1 MDLAI
6 NSNSTGR
13 TAPAAFRGGGSRRNA
28 PEGPV
33 LDALIAV
40 RHAAGKLTHLNR
52 HLGHAGAISLEDLAE
67 QALYIDEAA
76 MPSLDTLWRHCV
88 DTGDEAALD
97 RHASNAVR
105 FAAVLAELYTSC
117 IRQLVR
123 GVPAPGVR
131 RTLLFVRAMHA
142 IRVLCNWHWLRYET
156 PPGRY
161 WNAAAFIDE
170 CAERESRGR
179 LMQRLYRHAPI
190 LASVSSEYY
199 ALRFVR
205 WADPRTLSAAALD
218 ALACAGSGQSA
229 GARHD
234 EQTHAL
240 AGWIMQLQGR
250 VAAWQCAPAGRHETL
265 PDTRLPAKP
274 LPGFRL
280 AADDLE
286 SVRRAGWFLVP
297 TSGNAVTRQHADARP
312 CQIQCAGRDGLRDG
326 LRVFVRGAAARTLR
340 IGALAAV
347 GLAPSKPP
355 AFGVIRALVCDGGG
369 NWEIDIET
377 LADDGKACSAV
388 ATATGSHPPC

>member
-6 NSNSTGR
+6 NSNLTGR
-13 TAPAAFRGGGSRRNA
+13 TAPFRGGGSRRNA

-52 HLGHAGAISLEDLAE
+52 HLGHAGSMSLEDLAE
-67 QALYIDEAA
+67 QAMYIDEAA
-76 MPSLDTLWRHCV
+76 TPSLDTLWRHCV

-97 RHASNAVR
+97 QHASNAVR
-105 FAAVLAELYTSC
+105 FAAVLAELYASC
-117 IRQLVR
+117 IRQLAR

-142 IRVLCNWHWLRYET
+142 IRVLCHWHWLRYET
-156 PPGRY
+156 PSGRY

-229 GARHD
+229 EARHD

-250 VAAWQCAPAGRHETL
+250 VAAWQYAPAGRHEAL
-265 PDTRLPAKP
+265 PDTRLPAEP
-274 LPGFRL
+274 PPRFRL

-286 SVRRAGWFLVP
+286 SIRRAGWFLVP
-297 TSGNAVTRQHADARP
+297 TSG
-312 CQIQCAGRDGLRDG
+312 CQIQCAGRDGLR
-326 LRVFVRGAAARTLR
+326 VFVRSAAGRTLR

-355 AFGVIRALVCDGGG
+355 AFGIIRALACDAGG

-377 LADDGKACSAV
+377 LADDCQACDTGSS
-388 ATATGSHPPC
+388 ATGSLPPC